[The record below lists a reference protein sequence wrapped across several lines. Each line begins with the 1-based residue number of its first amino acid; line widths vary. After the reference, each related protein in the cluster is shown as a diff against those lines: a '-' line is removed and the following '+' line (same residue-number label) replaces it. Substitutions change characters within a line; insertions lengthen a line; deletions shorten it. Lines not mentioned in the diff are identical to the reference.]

1 MKRSAIAFACCFFFS
16 AGAAI
21 SASSASMGGKT
32 GAASEA
38 VVRGPSIEQ
47 RVPELLRAGRYLAA
61 MTVMEQALAAGAKDH
76 VKSSFRQLRPSL
88 DGYVVAA
95 EATPDCRSGDQLK
108 LLTRYEGAVASDAVR
123 EIVERA
129 KRTRVVILNETH
141 DNPRD
146 RAFVLAVAKA
156 LRPLGYN
163 VYAAE
168 GFTNF
173 RGPQGE
179 PLPQRLISDGYARLD
194 TGFYMADP
202 MFAHLVRS
210 VLEMGFRPLPYEH
223 VSTPEE
229 FASMESLSVEESVA
243 RREQGQAENLAKAIA
258 AARSEEKFLIHAG
271 YSHAAEKPLVNGTNR
286 REWMALRLTRLTGID
301 PLTIDQTQVTE
312 FAGGPLQCL
321 YVGLEPRVGTR
332 AKVFLKGGD
341 AVVTGQYDGA
351 VDLQVMHP
359 RIRTVGGRPDWLRN
373 TGRRAVAVPSKLL
386 PKRGRVL
393 VQAYN
398 STDAIDAVPVDQALV
413 TAGKTPP
420 LIYVPASGTV
430 RWSVQTE

>member
-1 MKRSAIAFACCFFFS
+1 MS
-16 AGAAI
+16 GQ
-21 SASSASMGGKT
+21 T

-61 MTVMEQALAAGAKDH
+61 MTLMEQALAAGASDH

-88 DGYVVAA
+88 DGHVVPA
-95 EATPDCRSGDQLK
+95 EATPAGRSEDRPE
-108 LLTRYEGAVASDAVR
+108 LLARYEGAIASNAVS

-129 KRTRVVILNETH
+129 KRTRLVIINETH

-168 GFTNF
+168 AFTNF
-173 RGPQGE
+173 RGLQGE
-179 PLPQRLISDGYARLD
+179 PLPQRLTSDGYARLD
-194 TGFYMADP
+194 TGFYMVDP

-210 VLEMGFRPLPYEH
+210 VLGMGFRPVPYEH
-223 VSTPEE
+223 VPTPEE
-229 FASMESLSVEESVA
+229 FASMGSLSVEESIA

-258 AARSEEKFLIHAG
+258 AARPEDRFLIHVG
-271 YSHAAEKPLVNGTNR
+271 YSHAAEKPLVNSTHS
-286 REWMALRLTRLTGID
+286 REWMALRLARLTGID

-312 FAGGPLQCL
+312 FAGGPLQSL
-321 YVGLEPRVGTR
+321 YRRLEPRVGTR
-332 AKVFLKGGD
+332 PRIFLKGGS

-351 VDLQVMHP
+351 VDLQVLHP
-359 RIRTVGGRPDWLRN
+359 RVRTVGGRPDWLRN
-373 TGRRAVAVPSKLL
+373 TGRRSVKVPSKFL

-393 VQAYN
+393 VQAFN
-398 STDAIDAVPVDQALV
+398 STDAADAVPVDQALV
-413 TAGKTPP
+413 TAGKPAP
-420 LIYVPASGTV
+420 LIYVPASGNV
-430 RWSVQTE
+430 RWSVQTD